1 MQPAVI
7 VCIVLA
13 VAIIAI
19 VTRALPPILVGIGI
33 PLILSA
39 AGVVPAGTAYS
50 GLGSKTILLIA
61 GALALGDACFRT
73 GLTDLLCSRLLH
85 YTAKFKSEAVKLLAL
100 GLLAVILSA
109 FLSSFGV
116 QVALLSLIIVMS
128 QLLRISKSRAVLVL
142 GYAGTLGGTWSIIG
156 TTIMVM
162 AKNTYEQLVPGQTF
176 GMFEM
181 SIVTVP
187 IGLAG
192 LLLYCFVT
200 SRFLPDRA
208 GESKVQKASASEQNH
223 YDIKK
228 IRTVSVI
235 FAAFLVLVALDGK
248 TFLPAHLV
256 AVLMMILLVA
266 TGIST
271 VKDIVNSINW
281 DAIFFIVGVTVL
293 SDAMVSSG
301 ISDTIGR
308 TLIMMIG
315 ENKNPYIIL
324 GGICFIS
331 AVLTQLI
338 SNSGAFGVILP
349 FLPVIADSLG
359 VDLKP
364 LIIAASIACSCGFCL
379 PLSAPSYMILSTEGN
394 LRVSDWI
401 KQGIP
406 ITVLCVLL
414 TILAVP
420 MFWPLY

>member
-1 MQPAVI
+1 
-7 VCIVLA
+7 
-13 VAIIAI
+13 
-19 VTRALPPILVGIGI
+19 
-33 PLILSA
+33 
-39 AGVVPAGTAYS
+39 
-50 GLGSKTILLIA
+50 
-61 GALALGDACFRT
+61 
-73 GLTDLLCSRLLH
+73 
-85 YTAKFKSEAVKLLAL
+85 
-100 GLLAVILSA
+100 
-109 FLSSFGV
+109 
-116 QVALLSLIIVMS
+116 
-128 QLLRISKSRAVLVL
+128 
-142 GYAGTLGGTWSIIG
+142 
-156 TTIMVM
+156 
-162 AKNTYEQLVPGQTF
+162 
-176 GMFEM
+176 
-181 SIVTVP
+181 
-187 IGLAG
+187 
-192 LLLYCFVT
+192 
-200 SRFLPDRA
+200 
-208 GESKVQKASASEQNH
+208 
-223 YDIKK
+223 
-228 IRTVSVI
+228 
-235 FAAFLVLVALDGK
+235 
-248 TFLPAHLV
+248 
-256 AVLMMILLVA
+256 MILLVA